1 MDVKK
6 TVISLLLGIAGGFIA
21 FFIADSLKDKQVT
34 PEIRHE
40 IVGPG
45 IKSVAYRPEPENT
58 VGGAGSV
65 DLREAAKKSVP
76 GVVHVKTMQM
86 GREFVGNSLLD
97 FWFGTPS
104 QSREVPMAMGYGSG
118 VIISDD
124 GYIIT
129 NNHVIK
135 DADKI
140 VVVLNDKKEYEAKLI
155 GQDPITDI
163 ALLKID
169 GKNLAY
175 VEYGNSDEVALGE
188 WVLAVGNPYN
198 LTSTV
203 TAGIISAKARD
214 LGMNRGQ
221 MSLESF
227 LQTDAAIN
235 PGNSGGALVNAKGE
249 LIGINTLIQS
259 PTGAYSGYA
268 FAIPVNIARKV
279 VTDLKDY
286 GKVQRGV
293 LGIRM
298 GELTPVL
305 AEGLGVKET
314 SGIYVGEVVSGGAAQ
329 KAGIKKGDII
339 QGINGIDVKTT
350 PEFYEQLG
358 KYHPGS
364 EIQLKIKR
372 GGQEKLVDVTL
383 QNSYG
388 DTALEQAQEFGVLG
402 VKVSPLTKEDRYRYR
417 LNKGVKIT
425 EIQNGKFKAA
435 GLDKGYIIVKINN
448 NVIYDQEDLSRAISS
463 VGDNGVFVTAVSPR
477 GKVEYFAFSLLN

>member
-21 FFIADSLKDKQVT
+21 FFIADSLKDKQVAS
-34 PEIRHE
+34 EIRHE

-45 IKSVAYRPEPENT
+45 IKSVAYHPGQENA

-214 LGMNRGQ
+214 LGMSRGQ

>member
-1 MDVKK
+1 M
-6 TVISLLLGIAGGFIA
+6 S
-21 FFIADSLKDKQVT
+21 
-34 PEIRHE
+34 
-40 IVGPG
+40 
-45 IKSVAYRPEPENT
+45 
-58 VGGAGSV
+58 
-65 DLREAAKKSVP
+65 
-76 GVVHVKTMQM
+76 
-86 GREFVGNSLLD
+86 
-97 FWFGTPS
+97 
-104 QSREVPMAMGYGSG
+104 
-118 VIISDD
+118 
-124 GYIIT
+124 
-129 NNHVIK
+129 
-135 DADKI
+135 
-140 VVVLNDKKEYEAKLI
+140 
-155 GQDPITDI
+155 
-163 ALLKID
+163 
-169 GKNLAY
+169 
-175 VEYGNSDEVALGE
+175 
-188 WVLAVGNPYN
+188 
-198 LTSTV
+198 
-203 TAGIISAKARD
+203 
-214 LGMNRGQ
+214 RGQ

>member
-214 LGMNRGQ
+214 LGMSRGQ

-314 SGIYVGEVVSGGAAQ
+314 SGIYVEEVVSGGAAQ